1 MAAVAARRV
10 GRLSHGLRLTSAVP
24 IPLKDALQA
33 VREAVQN
40 DRTARGLGVEADTS
54 WNAVVTLEH
63 SAGPRTPPGLFYIWV
78 PVVNHPL
85 EQGSN
90 LDTTMKFMENRI
102 NNRLELIELR
112 ESGIAV
118 PGVREVRLWI
128 NNGARLLARTVEGEG
143 WVEIPD
149 SLRRTNA
156 VANIQNTD
164 RRCLI

>member
-40 DRTARGLGVEADTS
+40 DRTVRGLGVEADTI

-63 SAGPRTPPGLFYIWV
+63 STGPGTEPGLFNIWV
-78 PVVNHPL
+78 PVGKRPL

-90 LDTTMKFMENRI
+90 LDTAMKFMENRI
-102 NNRLELIELR
+102 NNRLELMELR
-112 ESGIAV
+112 ESGISV
-118 PGVREVRLWI
+118 TGVREVRLWI
-128 NNGARLLARTVEGEG
+128 NAGARLLARTVEGDG
-143 WVEIPD
+143 WVEIPG
-149 SLRRTNA
+149 SLNRKMA
-156 VANIQNTD
+156 VVNIQNAD
-164 RRCLI
+164 RPCLI